1 MGHGDTWA
9 AVSGPA
15 LVDGGS
21 LLPGGAEGSWVGGGA
36 CRAWHCLYS
45 VQAYLVQGELP
56 SAVLSQSN
64 IQLAD
69 MRAELL
75 LHAKNLKMNFL
86 EQIKVHPVN

>member
-15 LVDGGS
+15 LVDGDS

-45 VQAYLVQGELP
+45 IQTRLVQG
-56 SAVLSQSN
+56 SYTAISY
-64 IQLAD
+64 
-69 MRAELL
+69 AEP
-75 LHAKNLKMNFL
+75 K
-86 EQIKVHPVN
+86 QYSIG